1 MNYPGTRYTKQMM
14 RRSVIRQWKKWRRN
28 CGCAARRGAKKP
40 AAGRGTTVGA
50 SGFVVHMGEEQNFVY
65 QIWPQQYSCRALP
78 TAHVAGNRP
87 TTGWKP
93 PVRRQPG
100 QRPDGLQQRA
110 GDPDILDQYER
121 HLNFIHLHRE
131 ARAIA

>member
-1 MNYPGTRYTKQMM
+1 MNYPGTRYTKQIW
-14 RRSVIRQWKKWRRN
+14 RRSVTRQWKKWRRS
-28 CGCAARRGAKKP
+28 CGCAGVRGAKKP

-50 SGFVVHMGEEQNFVY
+50 SGLLVHMGEEQNFVY
-65 QIWPQQYSCRALP
+65 QIWPQQYRCRALP

-87 TTGWKP
+87 TTGWNL

-110 GDPDILDQYER
+110 GITDILDQYER

-131 ARAIA
+131 RRAIA